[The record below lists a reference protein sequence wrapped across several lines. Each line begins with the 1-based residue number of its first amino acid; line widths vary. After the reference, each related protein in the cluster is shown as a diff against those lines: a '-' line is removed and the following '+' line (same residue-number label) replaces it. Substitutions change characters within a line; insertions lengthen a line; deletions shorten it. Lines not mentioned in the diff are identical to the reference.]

1 MKLCK
6 FTKILIFL
14 VVLLMGTAAMAA
26 PFDLLIGDKDGYGFG
41 ASDNGTA
48 VWPGPG
54 FSGENYDGR
63 SASEKTAT
71 NGAQITD
78 VYSALFPGAGP
89 NTSSTVSV
97 LFPSVGTI
105 TSATL
110 TVAMGDFQ
118 LGPVSVNFNGIA
130 QSPWNFNDGY
140 RVTKTRTFV
149 LGAAEIAAANTAG
162 SFQLNL
168 DNSALSDY
176 IAFDWFEFSGNSTAV
191 PEPMS
196 LLLLGFGLVGMAM
209 IQRKT
214 GKEEV

>member
-1 MKLCK
+1 M
-6 FTKILIFL
+6 LIFL

-26 PFDLLIGDKDGYGFG
+26 PFDLLIGDKDGYGLG

-63 SASEKTAT
+63 SASEKAAT

-78 VYSALFPGAGP
+78 VYSALFPGRGP
-89 NTSSTVSV
+89 NTSSTASV

-118 LGPVSVNFNGIA
+118 GGPVSVNFNGIA
-130 QSPWNFNDGY
+130 QSTWNFNDGY

-149 LGAAEIAAANTAG
+149 LGASEIAAANAAG

-168 DNSALSDY
+168 DNSGLSDF
-176 IAFDWFEFSGNSTAV
+176 IAFDWFELSGDSTAV
-191 PEPMS
+191 PEPAS
-196 LLLLGFGLVGMAM
+196 LLLFGFGLVGMAV